1 MKDILK
7 RRARKSGMSKAG
19 QSSSKIDFIVTM
31 RGEEGSRSGRR
42 SGMLALDDRVSLR
55 KTSSTSFDKRFT
67 QSTRSAFQA
76 TSDINHPS
84 LDFEGTNTKKK
95 NINNNRN
102 SINNGTRGSHRVTT
116 AATGNKSQQQQQ
128 LFSDPLTAGVTQW
141 PSSAEHDHMTFCVFG
156 ASGDLAK
163 KKIYPSLLALYYEGR
178 LPKSFTVFGYARSK
192 MTSEEFRERIRQS
205 LGCRLDNSK
214 NHNCDAFIDE
224 FLNRCEYVHGN
235 YDDGEDFKKLD
246 QEMLKVEQGKKAM
259 RVFYL
264 SIPPSIFVPV
274 AQMSAR
280 FVQSKTGETRVIV
293 EKPFGRDLESSRE
306 LTKALAAELSE
317 EQTYRIDHYLGKEL
331 IENLT
336 VLRFSNIMFQP
347 LWNRNYIRNVQ
358 INFSENFGTEGR
370 GGYFD
375 NYGII
380 RDIMQNHLLQIM
392 ALFAMEE
399 PASLNAEDIRD
410 EKVKVIRS
418 IRDIDID
425 NVVLGQYKGKT
436 SGSNVY
442 PAYLDDETVPPGS
455 NCPTFAA
462 IALFIDNAR
471 WDGVPFLMKAGKAL
485 HKRGC
490 EIRIQF
496 RHAPGNIYA
505 DKKSKP
511 IVRGSGGIAGD
522 AQNAQCNELVIRI
535 QPDEAIYLKINNKVP
550 GLGHKMDRSI
560 LDLTYKSK
568 YSVGELPDAYER
580 LILDV
585 IHGDKRLFIR
595 NDELEAAWK
604 LFTPLLETIE
614 GENLQ
619 PELYP
624 YGSRGPIGAHYL
636 ASRWN
641 VRWGDTN

>member
-1 MKDILK
+1 MD
-7 RRARKSGMSKAG
+7 
-19 QSSSKIDFIVTM
+19 V
-31 RGEEGSRSGRR
+31 
-42 SGMLALDDRVSLR
+42 
-55 KTSSTSFDKRFT
+55 
-67 QSTRSAFQA
+67 
-76 TSDINHPS
+76 
-84 LDFEGTNTKKK
+84 
-95 NINNNRN
+95 
-102 SINNGTRGSHRVTT
+102 
-116 AATGNKSQQQQQ
+116 
-128 LFSDPLTAGVTQW
+128 W
-141 PSSAEHDHMTFCVFG
+141 PSGEDHDHMTFCVFG

-163 KKIYPSLLALYYEGR
+163 KKIYPSLLALFYEGR
-178 LPKSFTVFGYARSK
+178 LPKSFSVFGYARSK
-192 MTSEEFRERIRQS
+192 MTSEEFRERIRMS
-205 LGCRLDNSK
+205 LGCRIDAK
-214 NHNCDAFIDE
+214 ENCDE
-224 FLNRCEYVHGN
+224 FMEVFLSRCEYVHGN
-235 YDDGEDFKKLD
+235 YDEGADFEKLD
-246 QEMLKVEQGKKAM
+246 EEMLKTEGEKRAM

-274 AQMSAR
+274 AQMSSR
-280 FVQSKTGETRVIV
+280 HVQSKTGETRVIV

-317 EQTYRIDHYLGKEL
+317 KQTYRIDHYLGKEL

-399 PASLNAEDIRD
+399 PASLDAEDIRD

-418 IRDIDID
+418 IREIDID

-436 SGSNVY
+436 SGSTVL
-442 PAYLDDETVPPGS
+442 PGYLDDETVPKGS
-455 NCPTFAA
+455 NCATFAA

-505 DKKSKP
+505 DKKAKP
-511 IVRGSGGIAGD
+511 IARGGGGTAGD
-522 AQNAQCNELVIRI
+522 SSNAQCNELVIRI

-614 GENLQ
+614 SENIP

>member
-1 MKDILK
+1 VLK
-7 RRARKSGMSKAG
+7 SSATTVRPSQKRGAASIIAAAKAG
-19 QSSSKIDFIVTM
+19 STN
-31 RGEEGSRSGRR
+31 E
-42 SGMLALDDRVSLR
+42 
-55 KTSSTSFDKRFT
+55 KTS
-67 QSTRSAFQA
+67 
-76 TSDINHPS
+76 
-84 LDFEGTNTKKK
+84 
-95 NINNNRN
+95 
-102 SINNGTRGSHRVTT
+102 
-116 AATGNKSQQQQQ
+116 
-128 LFSDPLTAGVTQW
+128 
-141 PSSAEHDHMTFCVFG
+141 PSSAKDAGVDVWPSGEDHDHMTFCVFG

-163 KKIYPSLLALYYEGR
+163 KKIYPSLLALFYEGR
-178 LPKSFTVFGYARSK
+178 LPKSFSVFGYARSK
-192 MTSEEFRERIRQS
+192 MTSEEFRERIRMS
-205 LGCRLDNSK
+205 LGCRIDAK
-214 NHNCDAFIDE
+214 ENCDEFMEE
-224 FLNRCEYVHGN
+224 FLSRCEYVHGN
-235 YDDGEDFKKLD
+235 YDEGADFEKLD
-246 QEMLKVEQGKKAM
+246 EEMLKTEGEKRAM

-274 AQMSAR
+274 AQMSSR
-280 FVQSKTGETRVIV
+280 HVQSKTGETRVIV

-317 EQTYRIDHYLGKEL
+317 KQTYRIDHYLGKEL

-399 PASLNAEDIRD
+399 PASLDAEDIRD

-418 IRDIDID
+418 IREIDID

-436 SGSNVY
+436 SGSTVL
-442 PAYLDDETVPPGS
+442 PGYLDDETVPKGS
-455 NCPTFAA
+455 NCATFAA

-505 DKKSKP
+505 DKKAKP
-511 IVRGSGGIAGD
+511 IARGGGGTVGD
-522 AQNAQCNELVIRI
+522 SSNAQCNELVIRI

-568 YSVGELPDAYER
+568 YSVSELPDAYER

-614 GENLQ
+614 SENIP